1 MAMSFIK
8 AQACK
13 SIKKYVQTQQA
24 FADFKIH
31 CGIALLLL
39 FKTDIHARHNK
50 RWELERGIDT
60 KQLY

>member
-1 MAMSFIK
+1 MTMSFIK
-8 AQACK
+8 VQACK
-13 SIKKYVQTQQA
+13 SIKKYVRTQQA

-50 RWELERGIDT
+50 ISNNSVNVS
-60 KQLY
+60 Y